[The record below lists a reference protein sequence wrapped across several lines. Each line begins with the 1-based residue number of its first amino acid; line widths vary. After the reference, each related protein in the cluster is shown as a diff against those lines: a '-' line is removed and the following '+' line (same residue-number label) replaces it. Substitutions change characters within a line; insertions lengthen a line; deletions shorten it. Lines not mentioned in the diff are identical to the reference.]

1 MTFWLAM
8 SKSLLLAFPALF
20 SIVNPIGGALIFR
33 EATAERSAE
42 ERVWIAGRVAIYSIL
57 VMLGS
62 LLAGAYI
69 LSFFGITLAALRIAG
84 GLVIAVKAWELLSGP
99 EHKARPAEPA
109 EAPAGEAAAVA
120 FFPLTMPLTAGPG
133 AISVAI
139 ALASERPHAGV
150 AVGGFFLGVSLA
162 ACALSVVIWVMY
174 RSADRL
180 IGFLGPTGVATLSRL
195 IAFVLLC
202 IGTQITIDGVQATL
216 KPVFAL

>member
-1 MTFWLAM
+1 MAFWSAA
-8 SKSLLLAFPALF
+8 SHSLLLAFPALF

-33 EATAERSAE
+33 EATAERSPAE
-42 ERVWIAGRVAIYSIL
+42 RAWIAGRIAIYSTL

-62 LLAGAYI
+62 LLAGTYI
-69 LSFFGITLAALRIAG
+69 LNFFGITLAALRIAG

-99 EHKARPAEPA
+99 EHKARPAERA
-109 EAPAGEAAAVA
+109 EAPAGEAAAIA

-139 ALASERPHAGV
+139 ALASERPDGA
-150 AVGGFFLGVSLA
+150 AAGGFFLGASLA
-162 ACALSVVIWVMY
+162 ACALSLVIWVMY